1 MKYNGIEITP
11 EWDDNI
17 PYCGVSKCSA
27 FGKMGCSHGLVWS
40 EGKRCD
46 SAIRSMRRENEDLRT
61 AQKIDKMRG
70 ELLQEIDDA
79 LLQFW
84 VGGRLDTIEQIMED
98 VKRLR
103 SVIDDIRDRIRIAS
117 RFAEEDA
124 CYLHKCPISD
134 FLEKAEKKIGR

>member
-1 MKYNGIEITP
+1 MKHNGIEITP

-70 ELLQEIDDA
+70 ELLQEI
-79 LLQFW
+79 
-84 VGGRLDTIEQIMED
+84 
-98 VKRLR
+98 
-103 SVIDDIRDRIRIAS
+103 IDDIRDRIRIAS

-134 FLEKAEKKIGR
+134 FLEKAEEVGR

>member
-1 MKYNGIEITP
+1 MKYEGEEITP

-27 FGKMGCSHGLVWS
+27 FGPMGCSHGLVWS

-79 LLQFW
+79 LLPCW

-117 RFAEEDA
+117 RFAEDA
-124 CYLHKCPISD
+124 CYLHKCPISAV
-134 FLEKAEKKIGR
+134 LEKAEKKIGR

>member
-46 SAIRSMRRENEDLRT
+46 SAIRSMRRKNEDLRT
-61 AQKIDKMRG
+61 AQEIDKMRG

-79 LLQFW
+79 LLPFW
-84 VGGRLDTIEQIMED
+84 VGGRLNTIEQIMED
-98 VKRLR
+98 VKRLQ
-103 SVIDDIRDRIRIAS
+103 VENDAIRKVYSTYKLDSCVGNQAVLD
-117 RFAEEDA
+117 E
-124 CYLHKCPISD
+124 
-134 FLEKAEKKIGR
+134 IGRVLKWVRR